1 MGNVASR
8 IVIGSFYLRTISA
21 IVKNVLVSLKLSS
34 YVLLVLLLVI
44 RRLSLINVSFT
55 NNYLFG
61 CFVNIIYFYNFVF
74 RQWCSCKSW
83 TRNSGKWSQFF
94 FIRTIKVLDIN
105 FIIYKTWVV
114 TDQICLFVC
123 LFLWWFL
130 RPLSAIF
137 QIYRAGQFYWWR
149 KPEDLEKN
157 IMLYTSP
164 RSKFELTTSVVIGTE
179 CMGSNKSNCHAITA
193 TTAP

>member
-21 IVKNVLVSLKLSS
+21 SVKNVLVSLKLSS

-94 FIRTIKVLDIN
+94 FIRTIKVLEIN

-123 LFLWWFL
+123 LFACLMDFKATFSNISDISC
-130 RPLSAIF
+130 RPVLLVEKTGGPGEKHYVVHVAPIEIRTHNISG
-137 QIYRAGQFYWWR
+137 YR
-149 KPEDLEKN
+149 
-157 IMLYTSP
+157 
-164 RSKFELTTSVVIGTE
+164 
-179 CMGSNKSNCHAITA
+179 H
-193 TTAP
+193 

>member
-8 IVIGSFYLRTISA
+8 IVIGSFYLGTISA

-34 YVLLVLLLVI
+34 YVWLVLRLVI
-44 RRLSLINVSFT
+44 RLLSLINVSFT

-61 CFVNIIYFYNFVF
+61 CFVNIISFYNFVF

-83 TRNSGKWSQFF
+83 TRNSGKWSQFL
-94 FIRTIKVLDIN
+94 IGTIKVLDIN

-123 LFLWWFL
+123 LMVFKATFSNISDISC
-130 RPLSAIF
+130 RPVLLVEKTGGPGEKHYVVHVT
-137 QIYRAGQFYWWR
+137 QIEIRTHNISGYRHWVHGQ
-149 KPEDLEKN
+149 L
-157 IMLYTSP
+157 
-164 RSKFELTTSVVIGTE
+164 
-179 CMGSNKSNCHAITA
+179 
-193 TTAP
+193 